1 MRLALHHNDFTVSS
15 FLHES
20 ECQTVYV
27 FCLVDAG
34 KMNAGIRV
42 EWMFANAR
50 CQYQT
55 EFASNSFAQ
64 HANQE
69 VP

>member
-1 MRLALHHNDFTVSS
+1 MNLNAELF
-15 FLHES
+15 
-20 ECQTVYV
+20 YV

-34 KMNAGIRV
+34 EMNARIRV

-55 EFASNSFAQ
+55 EFASDSFAQ